1 MQFRQE
7 NLLCK
12 IQGAEILFKNKCF
25 FVYFKHILMY
35 STSVEYRIDDYPEQ
49 VAQEEHIYM
58 FHFREYFFF
67 FSRKK
72 KGHTYIFFFILS
84 YLKIHV

>member
-58 FHFREYFFF
+58 FHFREYFF
-67 FSRKK
+67 SSQEKK
-72 KGHTYIFFFILS
+72 RPHLHFFFILS

>member
-7 NLLCK
+7 KLLCK

-49 VAQEEHIYM
+49 VAPEEHIYM
-58 FHFREYFFF
+58 FHFREFFF
-67 FSRKK
+67 ISRKK
-72 KGHTYIFFFILS
+72 RPHLHFFFHLE
-84 YLKIHV
+84 

>member
-1 MQFRQE
+1 
-7 NLLCK
+7 
-12 IQGAEILFKNKCF
+12 
-25 FVYFKHILMY
+25 MY

-49 VAQEEHIYM
+49 VALEEHIYM

-67 FSRKK
+67 LLKK
-72 KGHTYIFFFILS
+72 KKATPTFFFILS